1 MRKSYLIG
9 IACFMASLIGFGLAA
24 QSFTDVN
31 SSTYWGKTGIPA
43 LTTALD
49 ANFAQ
54 VGTTTSPIFAGLT
67 ISGASVSVGS
77 LPTATTGLASG
88 RVWLNSNVLTVIP

>member
-9 IACFMASLIGFGLAA
+9 IACFMATLVGLGLAA
-24 QSFTDVN
+24 QSFTTVN
-31 SSTYWGKTGIPA
+31 QSTYWGKTGIPA

-54 VGTTTSPIFAGLT
+54 VGTSTSPTFAGLT
-67 ISGASVSVGS
+67 ISGATVSVAG

-88 RVWLNSNVLTVIP
+88 RIWLNSNVLTVIP